1 MHIIITGICVV
12 CMCVV
17 KYVLEERWWP
27 GNVVVWGRCSGGGD
41 SGRGVSRWGE
51 MSITRAERTRL
62 FGKRQRR
69 PVAKGEGVRVG
80 YSGLN
85 VLQIGLA

>member
-1 MHIIITGICVV
+1 
-12 CMCVV
+12 MCVV
-17 KYVLEERWWP
+17 KYVLEERWWS
-27 GNVVVWGRCSGGGD
+27 GNVVVWGRCSCGGD
-41 SGRGVSRWGE
+41 SGGEGE

-69 PVAKGEGVRVG
+69 PVAKGVGVRVG

-85 VLQIGLA
+85 VLQVGLA